1 VPITPGYLVRDL
13 AIDLGLPLVIAA
25 RTGLGTINHT
35 LLTIEAAR
43 TAGLR
48 VAGVVMTPW
57 PDEPEPIEL
66 SNRATV
72 ERLGGVPVHGL
83 PPTSPDALAEAAES
97 LPVDAW
103 LSA

>member
-1 VPITPGYLVRDL
+1 VRDL
-13 AIDLGLPLVIAA
+13 AIDLGLPLLIAA

-43 TAGLR
+43 AAGLS

-57 PDEPEPIEL
+57 TATPEPIEL

-72 ERLGGVPVHGL
+72 ERLGGVPVSGL
-83 PPTSPDALAEAAES
+83 PPTDPGSLASAGS
-97 LPVDAW
+97 HLPLDEW
-103 LSA
+103 LPWSG